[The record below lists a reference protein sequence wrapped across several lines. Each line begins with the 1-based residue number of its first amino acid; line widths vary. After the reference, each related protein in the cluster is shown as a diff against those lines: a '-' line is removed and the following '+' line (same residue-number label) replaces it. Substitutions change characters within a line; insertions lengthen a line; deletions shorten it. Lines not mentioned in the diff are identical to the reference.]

1 MFWADIA
8 DVEDDKVVSDVNK
21 NVVRADDVKQES
33 SIAMKR
39 KSWLLENLDSVKNGS
54 NVRITDL

>member
-21 NVVRADDVKQES
+21 NVVRADDVKNES

>member
-8 DVEDDKVVSDVNK
+8 DVEDDKVVSDVKK
-21 NVVRADDVKQES
+21 NVVRADVVKQES